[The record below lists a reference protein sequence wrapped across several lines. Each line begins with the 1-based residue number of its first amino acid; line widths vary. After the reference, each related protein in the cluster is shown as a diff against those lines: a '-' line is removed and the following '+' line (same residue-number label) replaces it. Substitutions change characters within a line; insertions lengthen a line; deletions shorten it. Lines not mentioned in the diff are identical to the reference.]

1 MMVVNGATIRFRNK
15 CRIELVSQARFLF
28 GKQIMG
34 PQDADS
40 ALGRLYLEMQA
51 AYVGPIEDQPA
62 ALERARALLADLTD
76 EAGPAA
82 AAALSPIVTLLEDG
96 DFYRALKI
104 VRRMISSPDD
114 TLRREAP

>member
-1 MMVVNGATIRFRNK
+1 MVVNGATIRFRNK